1 MPLSDVFV
9 IRVGSGP
16 PPSAAGG
23 GTTVVDR
30 SGSQSGVWDGACP
43 LHRGS
48 SVCDTHTLSHPQRQG
63 LCRVPW

>member
-30 SGSQSGVWDGACP
+30 SGFSVQGVGRGA
-43 LHRGS
+43 S
-48 SVCDTHTLSHPQRQG
+48 SPPGQ
-63 LCRVPW
+63 LCL